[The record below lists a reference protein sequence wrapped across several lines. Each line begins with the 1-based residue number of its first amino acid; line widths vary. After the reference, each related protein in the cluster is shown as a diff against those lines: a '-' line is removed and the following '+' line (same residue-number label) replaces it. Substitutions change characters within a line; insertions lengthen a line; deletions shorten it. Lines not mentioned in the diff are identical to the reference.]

1 MKTKRQIKL
10 KLAKTG
16 NFVTAEIAL
25 FLPKGGNDQHFAVG
39 KSITSFSHFG
49 IDFFLN
55 YVNMIIIVSRR
66 RMWMKMC

>member
-1 MKTKRQIKL
+1 MKTEWQMKL
-10 KLAKTG
+10 KVAETG
-16 NFVTAEIAL
+16 NFVAAEIAL

-49 IDFFLN
+49 IDFFFN

-66 RMWMKMC
+66 RMWMKIC